1 MRIPNT
7 ELDGSR
13 VSSEKA
19 LATEPVR
26 LDHLAGRY
34 RGPLRRFFERRL
46 RANPD
51 PEDLVQ
57 EVFVRLIRFGSVEN
71 IRHLD
76 GFVFQVAANVLRDYA
91 RRWSIRANE
100 IRHEQIEDVEIE
112 GGISPERILLGEEAI
127 ERVIQALCEL
137 PEMTKA
143 IFCLYH
149 FDEVSQVDIACRL
162 NMSLSTLEKH
172 MRRANL
178 HLLKRLEMSG

>member
-1 MRIPNT
+1 MSVRIP
-7 ELDGSR
+7 ELDDGGASDQ
-13 VSSEKA
+13 ETP
-19 LATEPVR
+19 LTEPVR

-57 EVFVRLIRFGSVEN
+57 EVFVRLIRYGKVES

-76 GFVFQVAANVLRDYA
+76 GFVFRVAANVLRDHL

-100 IRHEQIEDVEIE
+100 VLHEQLDEVEIE
-112 GGISPERILLGEEAI
+112 GGITPERILLGEEAI
-127 ERVIQALCEL
+127 ERLIAALCEL
-137 PEMTKA
+137 PQMTKA

-149 FDEVSQVDIACRL
+149 FDGVSQVDIAYKL
-162 NMSLSTLEKH
+162 SMSLSTLEKH
-172 MRRANL
+172 MRRANV
-178 HLLKRLEMSG
+178 HLLRRLETPT